1 MYVPP
6 HAIFF
11 RQIFQPLALPE
22 NSPEPRLCQTAEP
35 AFRIADQAPTAAH
48 EFFASQLSVS
58 PPHGLPC
65 TCLAP
70 APHPPVAEPFAA
82 CASVV
87 PIPQLH
93 ACKQWTSAVAQQNAS
108 RSRPAQDSDAQP
120 QLILFC
126 SCLCRPAVAPR
137 VSLSSE
143 IYLSPAR
150 C

>member
-65 TCLAP
+65 TCSAP
-70 APHPPVAEPFAA
+70 APHSRVAEPFAA
-82 CASVV
+82 SVTV
-87 PIPQLH
+87 APTPQLH
-93 ACKQWTSAVAQQNAS
+93 ACRRWTSAVARQNAS

-126 SCLCRPAVAPR
+126 SCLCRRAAAQR
-137 VSLSSE
+137 ESQSQE
-143 IYLSPAR
+143 I
-150 C
+150 